1 MTESRATG
9 TEDDVKFTTKCKTG
23 TIDEHEHARQGNP
36 PEAALVQRRRV
47 NHTQILGV
55 NHRGIAHQLEVVIIL
70 NIPGGAERKALVSV
84 VRLQRRTG
92 ADSLVAAANN
102 GFHFIH

>member
-9 TEDDVKFTTKCKTG
+9 TEDGVKFTRECKTG
-23 TIDEHEHARQGNP
+23 DYEHDHARQGNP

-55 NHRGIAHQLEVVIIL
+55 NHCGIAHQLEVVIIL